1 MTKYVFYIV
10 STIYK
15 TGIYVE
21 LVMEILNTIS
31 RKVPK
36 KRPMI
41 SIIDSHT
48 YTRIN
53 FASF

>member
-1 MTKYVFYIV
+1 MTKYIFYIV

-15 TGIYVE
+15 IEIYVE
-21 LVMEILNTIS
+21 LVMEILNTIN
-31 RKVPK
+31 RKVPQ

-41 SIIDSHT
+41 SIIDSNT

-53 FASF
+53 FVSF